1 RAYGP
6 QDPQHEQE
14 TAMTQ
19 RMQGMDTEY
28 GREVGQNMGS
38 QAGQVAG
45 MVANITAMIQGLKWQ
60 GNDRQNFESDWTGSF
75 APQANNAS
83 QSLEEQGRG
92 LLCQRGRQ
100 DAGGSSN

>member
-1 RAYGP
+1 
-6 QDPQHEQE
+6 
-14 TAMTQ
+14 MTQ

-60 GNDRQNFESDWTGSF
+60 GPDSENFSSDWHGSF

-83 QSLEEQGRG
+83 QSLEEQGRV
-92 LLCQRGRQ
+92 LMWHADRQ
-100 DAGGSSN
+100 DAASS